1 MLRELHILQQRDF
14 KNLDT
19 CCFGLHLGEDGVSV
33 QQGKT
38 MDDIGD
44 ISALDEE
51 LAQSDRYIEAENQT
65 VQGPTAGATQK

>member
-1 MLRELHILQQRDF
+1 
-14 KNLDT
+14 
-19 CCFGLHLGEDGVSV
+19 
-33 QQGKT
+33 